1 MRAHRRRIPDN
12 KIDNTASFFYMP
24 DEIFKEGIN
33 ILGRRFASPD
43 AGRDVL
49 QFNPCLKHKLI
60 RHTTRHFAETELA
73 PIAADI
79 DRERIFPREVIAKMA
94 KLNYFGLQAPKAYGG
109 AALDSI
115 SAAIVVEE
123 ISRVCAA
130 VGLCVTVHNGVAVYP
145 FLRFANEAQKKKYL
159 PELASGRAIGAFSL
173 TEANAGS
180 DAGSVETTATKK
192 GGNFILSG
200 TKIFV
205 TNGGVCDV
213 ALIFALTSSPQ
224 SKLQSSVFI
233 VESGFA
239 GFLRGEL
246 EDLCGM
252 RANPVSSLF
261 FEDCPVPEENLLG
274 RQGDGMKIGLA
285 TLDNGRIGVAAQAL
299 GIAQGAMEAAVKYA
313 KERQQFKKPLASQ
326 QTIQNYIADMATE
339 IMAARLLL
347 YRACD
352 LKDAGLPFGA
362 EASMAKLYCST
373 VASKV
378 TGLAVQIHGGYG
390 YSKEYDVERYF
401 RDAKVTEIYEGT
413 SEIQRMVIAR
423 AILTQPMM

>member
-1 MRAHRRRIPDN
+1 M
-12 KIDNTASFFYMP
+12 K
-24 DEIFKEGIN
+24 
-33 ILGRRFASPD
+33 
-43 AGRDVL
+43 
-49 QFNPCLKHKLI
+49 FNPCMKHKLI
-60 RHTTRHFAETELA
+60 RDSVRHFAETELA
-73 PIAADI
+73 PIAAEI
-79 DRERIFPREVIAKMA
+79 DRNAAFPVSAIEKMK
-94 KLNYFGLQAPKAYGG
+94 KLNYFGLQVPKEFGG
-109 AALDSI
+109 ADLDSI

-145 FLRFANEAQKKKYL
+145 FLQFATRQQKEEYL
-159 PELASGRAIGAFSL
+159 PRLASGEIIGAFSL

-180 DAGSVETTATKK
+180 DAGSVETTAVKN
-192 GGNFILSG
+192 GHEYILNG

-205 TNGGVCDV
+205 TNGGICDLS
-213 ALIFALTSSPQ
+213 LIFALTNTDQ
-224 SKLQSSVFI
+224 KQLQSSVFI
-233 VESGFA
+233 VESSFA

-261 FEDCPVPEENLLG
+261 LEDCRVPEKNLLG
-274 RQGDGMKIGLA
+274 KLGMGMKIGMA

-299 GIAQGAMEAAVKYA
+299 GIAQGAFEAAVKYA
-313 KERQQFKKPLASQ
+313 KERQQFKKPIASL

-339 IMAARLLL
+339 QAAARLLL
-347 YRACD
+347 YRACA
-352 LKDAGLPFGA
+352 LKDEGAPFGC
-362 EASMAKLYCST
+362 EAAMAKLYCSS
-373 VASKV
+373 VASK
-378 TGLAVQIHGGYG
+378 TTSLAVQIHGSYG

-423 AILTQPMM
+423 AVLSQLIL